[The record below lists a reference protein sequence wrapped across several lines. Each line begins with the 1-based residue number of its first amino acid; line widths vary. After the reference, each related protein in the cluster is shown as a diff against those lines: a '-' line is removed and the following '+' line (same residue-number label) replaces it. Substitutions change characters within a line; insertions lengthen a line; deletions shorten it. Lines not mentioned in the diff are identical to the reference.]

1 MVFDFCVNAIIDA
14 LIDTNNKLKRYKQ
27 QYRISAK
34 NGELYIVTIYY
45 VLWISSSLSLGTEES
60 STTVLLTLVL
70 LVIIGEIFLRFRGV
84 CHSHAIPHFQLHTIL
99 SI

>member
-60 STTVLLTLVL
+60 STTTNLVL
-70 LVIIGEIFLRFRGV
+70 LVKGEIFLRFRGV
-84 CHSHAIPHFQLHTIL
+84 CYSHATPHFQLHTIL

>member
-60 STTVLLTLVL
+60 STTSTIVKEKYFLDLGESVIRTLSP
-70 LVIIGEIFLRFRGV
+70 IFN
-84 CHSHAIPHFQLHTIL
+84 CIL
-99 SI
+99 SCQFNN